1 MCQKNIE
8 LEHMKFIR
16 IILFPI
22 VPIYYLVT
30 WFRNW
35 LYDKGIKSSKS
46 YNFPVICVG
55 NLSTG
60 GTGKT
65 PMIEYLIRLL
75 KDETSLATLSRGYKR
90 KTKGFVLAVEN
101 ATADSIGDE
110 PFQFFRKFENIQ
122 VAVDENRQNGIEQLM
137 TSGEKL
143 EVILLDDAYQH
154 RKVKPGFNILLTAH
168 DNLYYRD
175 IVLPTGNLREPRSG
189 SKRADV
195 IVVTKCNKDLPEAEK
210 SKITSKLKLKKNQ
223 KLFFSYVEYSNSVTS
238 GFNELELVTLPK
250 FTLVTG
256 IANAKPLVDFLADK
270 GLKFDH
276 LEYGDHY
283 NFRAS
288 DIETLASKPLIITTE
303 KDYVRLS
310 GNESLKDKLYY
321 LPIEIKIDKE
331 ETFNGIMRSFISRSN

>member
-1 MCQKNIE
+1 
-8 LEHMKFIR
+8 MKFIR

-22 VPIYYLVT
+22 VPIYYIVT
-30 WFRNW
+30 WLRNK
-35 LYDKGIKSSKS
+35 LYDLGIKSSKS
-46 YNFPVICVG
+46 YDFPVICVG

-75 KDETSLATLSRGYKR
+75 KDDNSIATLSRGYKR
-90 KTKGFVLAVEN
+90 KTEGFVLADKEVN
-101 ATADSIGDE
+101 ADAIGDE
-110 PFQFFRKFENIQ
+110 PFQFYNKFDDII
-122 VAVDENRQNGIEQLM
+122 VAVDGDRQNGIA
-137 TSGEKL
+137 KL
-143 EVILLDDAYQH
+143 LSLSPKPEVILLDDAYQH
-154 RKVKPGFNILLTAH
+154 RKVKAGFNILLTAYN
-168 DNLYYRD
+168 NLYYKD
-175 IVLPTGNLREPRSG
+175 MVLPTGNLREPRSG
-189 SKRADV
+189 AERADI
-195 IVVTKCNKDLPEAEK
+195 IVVTKCSKDVSEAEK
-210 SKITSKLKLKKNQ
+210 NKITAKIKLENHQ
-223 KLFFSYVEYSNSVTS
+223 RLFFSYIDYADTIISSFNS
-238 GFNELELVTLPK
+238 LELATLPK

-256 IANAKPLVDFLADK
+256 IANAKPLVDFLANK